1 MAIPNTSR
9 TPSRPSGLPGN
20 LAFDGPI
27 RARTAVID
35 TATEANNVF
44 GRAFTVKDAV
54 AGTVQAG
61 GAGKFAGIMINP
73 KTYAQDKA
81 TASNGTVGEFLA
93 MGEVYAVVAGSP
105 AVGGLVYFIQGDGS
119 LTTVNTNTLITNAT
133 IARTA
138 PGTGGL
144 CVLSLTGPI
153 GS

>member
-1 MAIPNTSR
+1 MAIPNAAR
-9 TPSRPSGLPGN
+9 TPARPSGVPGN

-35 TATEANNVF
+35 TTVETNNVF
-44 GRAFTVKDAV
+44 GRAFTVKDAT

-61 GAGKFAGIMINP
+61 GSGKFAGIMINP
-73 KTYAQDKA
+73 KTYAQDKS
-81 TASNGTVGEFLA
+81 TAANGTVGEFLA

-105 AVGGLVYFIQGDGS
+105 AVGGLVYFIPADGT
-119 LTTVNTNTLITNAT
+119 LTTVNTNTLIANAT

-138 PGTGGL
+138 PSTGGI

-153 GS
+153 GA

>member
-1 MAIPNTSR
+1 MAIPNTAR
-9 TPSRPSGLPGN
+9 TPNRPSGVPGN

-27 RARTAVID
+27 RARTALLD
-35 TATEANNVF
+35 TTAEANNVF
-44 GRAFTVKDAV
+44 GRAFTVKDAT

-73 KTYAQDKA
+73 KTYAQDKS
-81 TASNGTVGEFLA
+81 TAANGTVGEFLA

-105 AVGGLVYFIQGDGS
+105 AVGGLVYFIPADGT
-119 LTTVNTNTLITNAT
+119 LTTVNTNTLIANAT

-138 PGTGGL
+138 PSTGGI

-153 GS
+153 GA